1 MREAFFSTYVGSDPS
16 VAEQFQRLAEILTGE
31 IEIPLHYREPD
42 RPRIGRIVVADGTE
56 WDPISAGV
64 PRIVWYNGTAWKAL
78 DA

>member
-1 MREAFFSTYVGSDPS
+1 MKS
-16 VAEQFQRLAEILTGE
+16 FQSYYNGEDASAHSMFLLLSEILDGE
-31 IEIPLHYREPD
+31 LVLDVHNAEPE
-42 RPRIGRIVVADGTE
+42 RPRIGRVVVADGSD